1 MGIAATNR
9 PDIIDPAM
17 LRPGRLDRLVF
28 VPLPSVAGRLEI
40 LGAHTRKLPLVN
52 VDLPGLAG
60 DTDGFSGADLASL
73 VREAAMIAI
82 RAADVPACEDAAT
95 ESTTQPVAAE
105 AASTA
110 SSAGGVCITAELFAQ
125 ARRRVNASVASE
137 ERAEYEDLAKRLCG
151 WNTQHEPSV

>member
-1 MGIAATNR
+1 MLTEMDGVQSRSQVYVIAATNR

-17 LRPGRLDRLVF
+17 LRPGRLDRLLF

-82 RAADVPACEDAAT
+82 RAADLPASEDAAA
-95 ESTTQPVAAE
+95 ESTTQPVAA
-105 AASTA
+105 
-110 SSAGGVCITAELFAQ
+110 VP
-125 ARRRVNASVASE
+125 ASE
-137 ERAEYEDLAKRLCG
+137 DAAAEG
-151 WNTQHEPSV
+151 T